1 MRAKGL
7 LAAGRVDFQAGEWT
21 RGMRLCA
28 QSRELYREAGD
39 AAGEARAL
47 IWMAFNR
54 WGIEDDDEIG
64 DTIAAAIDV
73 ARRGERPLETAIA
86 LGLSGTWWSLRDL
99 DRAQQLVEEGGLL
112 MEGAE
117 NPNWLAH
124 SYEFRALVAYLR
136 GDYPRARELLSS
148 ALPLYLQ
155 IGNRVCSAHCLETT
169 AALAAATG
177 RPDVGATLLGA
188 AERMRELLGT
198 AAPPYERIVR
208 ERGVDAV
215 KTALDHEATASAWEL
230 GRELGFEAAMARAR
244 ALAEPPNSTGLAEQ

>member
-1 MRAKGL
+1 M
-7 LAAGRVDFQAGEWT
+7 
-21 RGMRLCA
+21 
-28 QSRELYREAGD
+28 
-39 AAGEARAL
+39 
-47 IWMAFNR
+47 
-54 WGIEDDDEIG
+54 
-64 DTIAAAIDV
+64 
-73 ARRGERPLETAIA
+73 ER
-86 LGLSGTWWSLRDL
+86 
-99 DRAQQLVEEGGLL
+99 
-112 MEGAE
+112 AE

-124 SYEFRALVAYLR
+124 SYEFRALVAYLQR
-136 GDYPRARELLSS
+136 RISTRARELLSS

-177 RPDVGATLLGA
+177 RPDGAAALLGA

-215 KTALDHEATASAWEL
+215 RTALDQEAAARAWKL

-244 ALAEPPNSTGLAEQ
+244 ALAEPASPVHSGGELRSEPNHNSSR

>member
-1 MRAKGL
+1 M
-7 LAAGRVDFQAGEWT
+7 
-21 RGMRLCA
+21 
-28 QSRELYREAGD
+28 
-39 AAGEARAL
+39 
-47 IWMAFNR
+47 
-54 WGIEDDDEIG
+54 
-64 DTIAAAIDV
+64 
-73 ARRGERPLETAIA
+73 
-86 LGLSGTWWSLRDL
+86 
-99 DRAQQLVEEGGLL
+99 EEGGRL

-136 GDYPRARELLSS
+136 GDYPRARELLSR

-177 RPDVGATLLGA
+177 QPDVGATLLGA

-215 KTALDHEATASAWEL
+215 KAALDQEATARAWEL
-230 GRELGFEAAMARAR
+230 GRELGFETAMARAR
-244 ALAEPPNSTGLAEQ
+244 ALAEPPALAEH